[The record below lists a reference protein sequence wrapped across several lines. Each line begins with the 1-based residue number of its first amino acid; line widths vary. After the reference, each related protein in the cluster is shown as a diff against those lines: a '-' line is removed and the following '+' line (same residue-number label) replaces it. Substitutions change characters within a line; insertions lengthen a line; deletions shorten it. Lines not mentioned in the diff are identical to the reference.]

1 MNLISHPSEFII
13 LGSYRSHGDARFTRV
28 VEHHLRVIKM
38 TREGLHYGYGTVQ
51 SLVGGFREKAVVT
64 RDAVLQ
70 WWCPLTCLNESPL
83 CKGQTS

>member
-51 SLVGGFREKAVVT
+51 SLVGGFREKAVV
-64 RDAVLQ
+64 
-70 WWCPLTCLNESPL
+70 NEGCCAPMVVP
-83 CKGQTS
+83 TNMFE